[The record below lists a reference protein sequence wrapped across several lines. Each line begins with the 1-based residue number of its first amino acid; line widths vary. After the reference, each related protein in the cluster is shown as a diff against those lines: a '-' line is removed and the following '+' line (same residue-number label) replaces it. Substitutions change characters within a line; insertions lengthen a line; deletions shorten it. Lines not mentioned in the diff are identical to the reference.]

1 MYFLLGLSIVLA
13 AMLIV
18 NSIASLG
25 ASLLW
30 RGLERYAGNWSA
42 ASRASLLTT
51 LRILPV
57 SAGIASVGL
66 LFGPAYLTHEPRTDH
81 EDVSAKLATLAI
93 FSVIGIGLAV
103 VRGIVTWR
111 VTTRFRNDWLQ
122 NAQAIRFPGINIPT
136 YRIEHPFPVIAIV
149 GSLRPRLFIA
159 NRVLQTLTSEELK
172 AAINHEAGHVI
183 HRDNLKRG
191 LMRAC
196 RDSLLIIPCGRLL
209 DRAWKEASEE
219 AADEHAARGGASVAL
234 DLASSLVKIAR
245 MIPVGARPAMPA
257 GGFLVGTDE
266 TAGVRTRVRRLM
278 QLANDHRYPKR
289 AAFVFRIPTSV
300 PIVLM
305 VLVVAALSTEPH
317 VLAAVHSLIEDVV
330 YLLT

>member
-18 NSIASLG
+18 NSIASLT
-25 ASLLW
+25 ATLLW
-30 RGLERYAGNWSA
+30 RGMEGYARRWSA

-57 SAGIASVGL
+57 TAGITTVAL
-66 LFGPAYLTHEPRTDH
+66 LFGPAYITHEPRTDH
-81 EDVSAKLATLAI
+81 EDVSAKLAMLAL

-103 VRGIVTWR
+103 VRGVVTWR
-111 VTTRFRNDWLQ
+111 VTTRLRNDWLR
-122 NAQAIRFPGINIPT
+122 NAQPINLAGIDIPS
-136 YRIEHPFPVIAIV
+136 YQIEHQFPVIAIV

-159 NRVLQTLTSEELK
+159 NRVLQTLTSEELE
-172 AAINHEAGHVI
+172 AAINHEAGHVLY
-183 HRDNLKRG
+183 RDNLKRG

-196 RDSLLIIPCGRLL
+196 RDSLLFIPCGRLL
-209 DRAWKEASEE
+209 DSAWKEASEE
-219 AADEHAARGGASVAL
+219 AADEHAARGGAGVAL

-245 MIPVGARPAMPA
+245 MIPMGARPAMPA
-257 GGFLVGTDE
+257 GAFIVGRDE
-266 TAGVRTRVRRLM
+266 MPGVRTRVRRLM
-278 QLANDHRYPKR
+278 QLANDGRDRKR
-289 AAFVFRIPTSV
+289 APFAFQIPTSV

-317 VLAAVHSLIEDVV
+317 VLASVHAVIEDVV

>member
-18 NSIASLG
+18 NTIASLS
-25 ASLLW
+25 ATLLW
-30 RGLERYAGNWSA
+30 RGLEKHARSWSA

-57 SAGIASVGL
+57 TAGLTIVGL

-81 EDVSAKLATLAI
+81 EDVSAKLAILAL
-93 FSVIGIGLAV
+93 FSVIGIALAV
-103 VRGIVTWR
+103 GRGIVTWR
-111 VTTRFRNDWLQ
+111 VTTRLRDDWLR
-122 NAQAIRFPGINIPT
+122 NAQPINLPGIDIPT
-136 YRIEHPFPVIAIV
+136 YRIEHQFPVIAII

-159 NRVLQTLTSEELK
+159 ERVLQVLTREELE
-172 AAINHEAGHVI
+172 AAINHEAGHVL

-196 RDSLLIIPCGRLL
+196 RDSLLIIPCGRVL
-209 DRAWKEASEE
+209 DSAWKQASEE
-219 AADEHAARGGASVAL
+219 AADEHAARGGPSVAL

-245 MIPVGARPAMPA
+245 MIPAGAHPAMPA
-257 GGFLVGTDE
+257 GAFIVGKDE
-266 TAGVRTRVRRLM
+266 MPGVRTRVRRLI
-278 QLANDHRYPKR
+278 QLANQGRDQKR
-289 AAFVFRIPTSV
+289 APLVLRIPTSV
-300 PIVLM
+300 PIALM

-317 VLAAVHSLIEDVV
+317 VLATVHALIEDVV